1 MNIPLEKLLALKDEY
16 ANQNL
21 SCVYLEDFS
30 AGGRKYRAGD
40 DVTRSDI
47 IHLQK
52 CKIGEIEVE
61 FNERFYNILSARFPL
76 EYRKPYGVMDFLSMD
91 RHLELIGSVSA
102 ATKRKRCILTVGDIY
117 GLDQATGRR
126 LVLATHNEPVDY
138 RKWNEMK
145 RFMIKDQRFHY
156 RNSECGII
164 IFINMKPDAET
175 DYVERF
181 RKNADLVAALVTR
194 KKNVNVDIAPDFI
207 PTEDV
212 TSVTDPEALL
222 DIYRKTNARLII
234 IGENISETYKRSL
247 LQVKQYD
254 RFARMMVVPVLN
266 PRELEHFL
274 LQVKMVYNSDRW
286 TE

>member
-16 ANQNL
+16 ANQNI
-21 SCVYLEDFS
+21 SCVYLEDFA

-40 DVTRSDI
+40 DVTQSDI

-52 CKIGEIEVE
+52 CKIGGVEIE
-61 FNERFYNILSARFPL
+61 FNERFYNILAGRFPL
-76 EYRKPYGVMDFLSMD
+76 EYRRPYGVMDFLSMD
-91 RHLELIGSVSA
+91 RHLELIGSASA

-117 GLDQATGRR
+117 GFDQGTGRR

-138 RKWNEMK
+138 KRWNEMK

-194 KKNVNVDIAPDFI
+194 KKSVKVEIAPDFI

-212 TSVTDPEALL
+212 TSVTDPETLL
-222 DIYRKTNARLII
+222 DMYKKTNARLII

-254 RFARMMVVPVLN
+254 RFARMMVVPMLN

-274 LQVKMVYNSDRW
+274 LQVKLVYNSDRW
-286 TE
+286 AE